1 MKPAGFAKAVEAD
14 NAAFRR
20 WLESASLM
28 DIGMLAKGGDYQSI
42 RDSYVL
48 FLCGFDPFGL
58 GIPLYSVA
66 KYLEMTT
73 SDVEKVAKPI

>member
-1 MKPAGFAKAVEAD
+1 
-14 NAAFRR
+14 
-20 WLESASLM
+20 
-28 DIGMLAKGGDYQSI
+28 MLAKGGDYQSI